1 LQKNQQTEKKERKGP
16 KKIKSDPS
24 KARERIHG
32 CLKMKNDEINTNKL
46 CAFIE
51 KRKNQMD
58 ISLKKKRRSLI

>member
-1 LQKNQQTEKKERKGP
+1 MCFAKKSTDSKKKERRGP

-32 CLKMKNDEINTNKL
+32 CLTMKNDEINTNEL

-51 KRKNQMD
+51 KRKKPD
-58 ISLKKKRRSLI
+58 GY